1 MRKGTRLSN
10 LWHLAS
16 RLTHSW
22 HSGRVLSWAE
32 VSSCP
37 HPGALSWLLELGW
50 SMVESASVKPDMNA
64 HPQSRSFCYGLEK
77 DCGTVSVASIPCPLA
92 GWGPLLGIGTP
103 LEEQFR

>member
-1 MRKGTRLSN
+1 
-10 LWHLAS
+10 
-16 RLTHSW
+16 
-22 HSGRVLSWAE
+22 
-32 VSSCP
+32 
-37 HPGALSWLLELGW
+37 
-50 SMVESASVKPDMNA
+50 MVESASVKPDMNA